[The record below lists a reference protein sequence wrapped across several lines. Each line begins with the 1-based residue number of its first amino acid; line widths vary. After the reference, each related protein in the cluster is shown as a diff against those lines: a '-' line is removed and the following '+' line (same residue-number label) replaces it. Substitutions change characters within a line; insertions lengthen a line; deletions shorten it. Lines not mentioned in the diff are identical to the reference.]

1 MLITINYSKISPT
14 LCNFTEE
21 YAIGKAFTNKSV
33 FKTWMSLVVI
43 ALSAC
48 LSIGDTQEPSGNLL

>member
-14 LCNFTEE
+14 LQNLQNSVEL
-21 YAIGKAFTNKSV
+21 GMAFTNKSV
-33 FKTWMSLVVI
+33 FKSWMPLVVI

-48 LSIGDTQEPSGNLL
+48 ISSGDTQEPNENRF